1 MPLQNSVNAVI
12 VVLTYLKVLGARSHC
27 EGSKHFFIALS
38 SLTDFETRSC
48 SFHLCLEVESYSEN
62 DCSILHST

>member
-27 EGSKHFFIALS
+27 EGSKHFFITLS